1 MAIFDSR
8 AQTLSPTSTAV
19 ECSMAHL
26 PRIATACPSSG
37 ANWPL
42 TGVVSA
48 SLRGRGRS
56 GLLVV
61 TLLCC
66 TGHDHASPPR
76 LPSPPSTP
84 PFLAQAAATGSRHID
99 MWWKPQN
106 SSTLVSDT
114 TSMRHVFSISG
125 VIIYCGLAI
134 LDNGTVG
141 YPPALWWGHTVLC
154 PAAIAAAG
162 EAGLNIQIILEG
174 RVTAPCPPPPMPVLA
189 RRLIMNGTTCLRCK
203 DGDNCS
209 ALSAC
214 PVGPPSN
221 PRHSTCCSGHT
232 ALCHCSNGGTVE
244 CKEICQ
250 CKQSMCPPPPPSAPP
265 PPCNGIELAFQR
277 GGKAV
282 GAEAMRLVQSMNTSA
297 RYRYQHRL
305 RNDPDCKVE
314 PHEGCYGRFYIIV
327 CGGNSVRG
335 TGSDPVCSR
344 VFSEP
349 TDTRRCRGI

>member
-1 MAIFDSR
+1 
-8 AQTLSPTSTAV
+8 
-19 ECSMAHL
+19 
-26 PRIATACPSSG
+26 
-37 ANWPL
+37 
-42 TGVVSA
+42 
-48 SLRGRGRS
+48 
-56 GLLVV
+56 
-61 TLLCC
+61 
-66 TGHDHASPPR
+66 
-76 LPSPPSTP
+76 
-84 PFLAQAAATGSRHID
+84 

-141 YPPALWWGHTVLC
+141 YPPALWWGHHVLC

-282 GAEAMRLVQSMNTSA
+282 GAEAMRLVQSMDTHRRVTGINIDFEMTRTAKWNPTKAATDGFTSSFAAAIRSGGLDLTLCVPGFLASPLTHGVVEVFEMAEYSA
-297 RYRYQHRL
+297 R
-305 RNDPDCKVE
+305 
-314 PHEGCYGRFYIIV
+314 
-327 CGGNSVRG
+327 GGNPHLANAANWQWKVRILLYCAFLCLR
-335 TGSDPVCSR
+335 S
-344 VFSEP
+344 
-349 TDTRRCRGI
+349 